1 MNKIAA
7 KNSSEDSSKDA
18 PSAAELKKQM
28 DTMLEH
34 YLASNPVVKNN
45 SQMNEL
51 EVRFGTNPKKGK
63 FISKVEYDNVIMK
76 LLSCG
81 FRCDN
86 MEGATMLR
94 IIPEYVDKVTGVVKM
109 SNIRAE
115 IMGAELVQQYCRTNS
130 IKKLADMP
138 VNNDYKMKFTRKT
151 TALSPS
157 DSKPIRKIVFDDFN
171 FNVSY
176 NMEQDFPID
185 SKNVADMVRGW
196 TENRK
201 TFRLINRVRFYK
213 EDTPI
218 VVDLS
223 IVRNSRMSGGV
234 MVPTHSMEESGIF
247 KNPEH
252 CEIELEVD
260 NAKVGVG
267 TEYTKENVKAL
278 SDELRRIIRV
288 VLSGLQET
296 NYPVSYKEQE
306 TVLQM
311 YMRLIH
317 GETYEPRR
325 VLSRDFIGPSSCTL
339 QLKNVMEPD
348 ANSTAPNIRNNYCVT
363 DKADG
368 ERKMLYING
377 VNGKMYLINSNM
389 FVQFTGCVAKDQS
402 TWDTLIDGEHIKYN
416 NRREYINT
424 YAAFDVYCIAGKSTR
439 EMDFAPY
446 DNEGKE
452 KEGKEPQYRLPLLHQ
467 IVKSFKMA
475 SILASGSSAQTL
487 DFKVSVKKFYPA
499 TNGKTIF
506 DACHT
511 VLMDVKDH
519 VYPYETDGL
528 IFTPLNTGV
537 GGLRTGQTS
546 ELKKTTWS
554 LSFKWKPPQFNT
566 IDMLVTYKTDK
577 TGKDEI
583 RTEFEGGV
591 NTAERHDNH
600 YRVLELRCGFDQNI
614 HGYINP
620 FQDLIDDKIP
630 APFRGIMDN
639 EETYKPMPFQ
649 PTNPYDPQAYIANI
663 RLVKDNEQLY
673 MMTEEGE
680 RFEENTIVEF
690 SYYPDRERGWRWS
703 PLRVRHDKTYS
714 LRAGNKEYGNAYHV
728 ANDNWKSIHHPV
740 TEEMIVSGM
749 GIPDADATDD
759 VYYNKSKDE
768 RISYTQSLRK
778 FHNMYV
784 KRKLIEGVTERGDIL
799 IDYAVGKAGD
809 MSKWKFSGVKFVF
822 GVDVSKDNIYNQK
835 DGACARYLSER
846 RNNSRMFDAIF
857 LPGNS
862 SVNLRNGD
870 AFFTDKER
878 SIADAIFGKGSRDAT
893 KHAAAVYRHYGIG
906 EKGFNVSSCQFAL
919 HYFFESGATFNNFLR
934 NISECTQPGGYF
946 IATCYDGQTVFN
958 MLRNKKKDEGISIY
972 ANEGKNKIFEIQK
985 MYSETGFADDETSIG
1000 YPINVF
1006 QESINNYAVEY
1017 LVNYEFF
1024 RRSMENY
1031 GFQVVTDEEARSHG
1045 FIRGSGMFDELFR
1058 AMKQEISKNPASQKW
1073 YENADMMTEEEKR
1086 ISFLNRYFI
1095 FKKAHN
1101 VNAEKVAKIV
1111 EIAEEVETKKIEKEI
1126 EKDEKSVGSN
1136 GPLSSSKGT
1145 VGSKGPLE
1153 KAPAKKPRAKKI
1165 KSAEKV
1171 QLSDF
1176 VPIEEDVEPAPEKEE
1191 VPAGAKDK
1199 VQDKDK
1205 TKAARCKDGTK
1216 KYKPMGEGCYTDE
1229 EIAAYKLNK
1238 TKKTTDKK

>member
-1 MNKIAA
+1 MNRNAA
-7 KNSSEDSSKDA
+7 KNSSEESSKDA

-34 YLASNPVVKNN
+34 YLASNPLIKTN
-45 SQMNEL
+45 SQINEL

-63 FISKVEYDNVIMK
+63 FISKVEYDNVIVK

-81 FRCDN
+81 FKCDN
-86 MEGATMLR
+86 MEGTTMLR
-94 IIPEYVDKVTGVVKM
+94 IIPEYVDKITGVIKM

-115 IMGAELVQQYCRTNS
+115 IMGAELVQQYCRTNN
-130 IKKLADMP
+130 IKKLAEMP

-151 TALSPS
+151 SALSPEN
-157 DSKPIRKIVFDDFN
+157 KPIKKISFDDFN
-171 FNVSY
+171 FNISY
-176 NMEQDFPID
+176 NVEQDFPVD
-185 SKNVADMVRGW
+185 SKNVADMVRNW

-218 VVDLS
+218 AVDLS
-223 IVRNSRMSGGV
+223 IVRNSRMSGSV

-260 NAKVGVG
+260 NTKVGVG
-267 TEYTKENVKAL
+267 TQYTKETVKAL
-278 SDELRRIIRV
+278 SDELRRVIRV

-306 TVLQM
+306 TILQM
-311 YMRLIH
+311 YMRLVH

-325 VLSRDFIGPSSCTL
+325 VTTRDFIGPSSCTL
-339 QLKNVMEPD
+339 QLKNVMESD
-348 ANSTAPNIRNNYCVT
+348 ANSLAPNIRNNYCVT

-377 VNGKMYLINSNM
+377 INGKMYLINSNM
-389 FVQFTGCVAKDQS
+389 FVQFTGCVAKDQT

-416 NRREYINT
+416 NKKEYINT
-424 YAAFDVYCIAGKSTR
+424 YAAFDVYFIAGKSTR
-439 EMDFAPY
+439 ELDFAPH
-446 DNEGKE
+446 DEVVE
-452 KEGKEPQYRLPLLHQ
+452 KQGKEPHFRLPLLHQ
-467 IVKSFKMA
+467 VVKSFKMA
-475 SILASGSSAQTL
+475 SVLEHTGAVL

-537 GGLRTGQTS
+537 GGTRTGQTS
-546 ELKKTTWS
+546 ELRKSTWS
-554 LSFKWKPPQFNT
+554 LSFKWKPPQYNT
-566 IDMLVTYKTDK
+566 IDFLVTYKKDK

-583 RTEFEGGV
+583 RTEFEGGI
-591 NTAERHDNH
+591 NTSERYDNH
-600 YRVLELRCGFDQNI
+600 YRVLELRCGFDQKI

-620 FQDLIDDKIP
+620 FQDLIEDKIP
-630 APFRGIMDN
+630 GPKEIDN
-639 EETYKPMPFQ
+639 EEIYKPMPFQ
-649 PTNPYDPQAYIANI
+649 PTNPHDAHAYIANI
-663 RLVKDNEQLY
+663 RLIKDNEQLH
-673 MMTEEGE
+673 MITEEGE
-680 RFEENTIVEF
+680 RFEENMIVEF

-740 TEEMIVSGM
+740 TEDMIISGA
-749 GIPDADATDD
+749 GIPNADTNDD
-759 VYYNKSKDE
+759 VYYNKSKDD
-768 RISYTQSLRK
+768 RISYTRSLRN
-778 FHNMYV
+778 FHNLYV
-784 KRKLIEGVTERGDIL
+784 KRKLIEGVSERGDIL

-809 MSKWKFSGVKFVF
+809 MSKWKSAGVKFVF
-822 GVDVSKDNIYNQK
+822 GVDVSKDNIYNQV
-835 DGACARYLSER
+835 DGACARYLNER
-846 RNNSRMFDAIF
+846 RVNAHMFDAIF

-862 SVNLRNGD
+862 SANLRNGD
-870 AFFTDKER
+870 AFFTDKEK
-878 SIADAIFGKGSRDAT
+878 SIADAIFGKGGRDAT
-893 KHAAAVYRHYGIG
+893 KHAAAVYRHYSIG

-919 HYFFESGATFNNFLR
+919 HYFFESGATLNNFLR
-934 NISECTQPGGYF
+934 NLSENTKPGGYF

-958 MLRNKKKDEGISIY
+958 LLRNKKKDEGIAIY

-1006 QESINNYAVEY
+1006 QESINNYAIEY

-1031 GFQVVTDEEARSHG
+1031 GFQMITDEEARSHG
-1045 FIRGSGMFDELFR
+1045 FIRGSGMFDELYR
-1058 AMKQEISKNPASQKW
+1058 SMKNDVNKNSATREMYESAMQ
-1073 YENADMMTEEEKR
+1073 MTDEEKR

-1111 EIAEEVETKKIEKEI
+1111 EIAEEVETKAIEKEI
-1126 EKDEKSVGSN
+1126 
-1136 GPLSSSKGT
+1136 
-1145 VGSKGPLE
+1145 
-1153 KAPAKKPRAKKI
+1153 APVKEPVKEKKPRAKKI

-1171 QLSDF
+1171 KLSDF
-1176 VPIEEDVEPAPEKEE
+1176 VPLEEPEENQEEKPEEKPADKPAEEKAK
-1191 VPAGAKDK
+1191 VP
-1199 VQDKDK
+1199 
-1205 TKAARCKDGTK
+1205 RCKDGTK
-1216 KYKPMGEGCYTDE
+1216 KYKPLGDGCYTDE
-1229 EIAAYKLNK
+1229 EIAAHKLNK
-1238 TKKTTDKK
+1238 TKKVTDKK